1 VLDGCPW
8 PAPRTLFFLASPHVE
23 RGGEGEGSGS
33 ADGEGGEEGAS
44 APPPPGLAFS
54 LRVRRASTSTTS
66 ELSRL
71 LGGRT
76 RPGGAPLIEVSSLVD
91 GIVAFELED
100 DAAAFAERLGGS
112 FSASAVG
119 AASSHEIFR
128 ATGDAKGVVVLVRRP
143 KEEEEEGGGGGEEG
157 GGEGRRRRRQRDDD
171 GGNRSQ
177 SRRLSPLLGP
187 LPDLSALAAALKAG
201 KQGEMEP

>member
-1 VLDGCPW
+1 MTDVDPTTPVRHFFFVL
-8 PAPRTLFFLASPHVE
+8 AL
-23 RGGEGEGSGS
+23 RGGDCGDNREEGEAPP

-91 GIVAFELED
+91 GIVAIELED

-119 AASSHEIFR
+119 AASSHELFR

-143 KEEEEEGGGGGEEG
+143 KEEEEEGGG